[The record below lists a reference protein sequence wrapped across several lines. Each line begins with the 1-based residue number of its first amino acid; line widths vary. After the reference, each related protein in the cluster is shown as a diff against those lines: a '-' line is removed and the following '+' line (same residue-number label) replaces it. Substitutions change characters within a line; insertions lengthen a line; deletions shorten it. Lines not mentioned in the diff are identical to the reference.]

1 MRQFITLLF
10 SLDPCFILTL
20 SRKLIFKYPGKTG
33 TSCTIRGS
41 GLILYF
47 LLNNWFSIVG
57 MIMMILKNAI
67 NSFFATEFISV
78 FFAF

>member
-57 MIMMILKNAI
+57 NDYDDTKKCYKQL
-67 NSFFATEFISV
+67 FCY
-78 FFAF
+78 